1 MPNPTAPPP
10 QVTPYLL
17 YEDCAAAIAF
27 LTRAFG
33 FRELLRFD
41 GPDGAVTHAELAL
54 PRGGVVFVGDPRGD
68 YRNPGRDGRI
78 TVAIHVYVD
87 DVDAHHARARDAG
100 AEIAEPPNDTPYGDR
115 RYSALDPQ
123 GHQWYFAQHVRDV
136 PPAAWG
142 ARATAGAP

>member
-1 MPNPTAPPP
+1 VPNPSAPPP
-10 QVTPYLL
+10 PVTPYLL

-33 FRELLRFD
+33 FEVALRYRGREGD
-41 GPDGAVTHAELAL
+41 VTHAELRL
-54 PRGGVVFVGDPRGD
+54 PGGGTVFAGDPGD
-68 YRNPGRDGRI
+68 GYRNPARDGRI

-87 DVDAHHARARDAG
+87 DVDSHHARARGAG

-136 PPAAWG
+136 PPEAWG
-142 ARATAGAP
+142 AAAG